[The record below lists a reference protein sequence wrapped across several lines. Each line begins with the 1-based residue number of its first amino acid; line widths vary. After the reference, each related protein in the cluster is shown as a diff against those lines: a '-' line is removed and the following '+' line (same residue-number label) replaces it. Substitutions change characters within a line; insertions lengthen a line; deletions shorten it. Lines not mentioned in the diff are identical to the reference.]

1 MTELEKLPY
10 IKKAV
15 LFDLDGTLVDSM
27 WMWKDID
34 IEYLHR
40 FGYELDDLLQKEIEG
55 MSFTETAYYFKEK
68 YDIPDSIEQ
77 IKQDWMD
84 MSLDKYK
91 NEVSLKPF
99 VLEFLQKLKD
109 KGIKTGIATSNG
121 REMAEACLRALKIDK
136 YFDLVV
142 TACEVERGKPYPD
155 IYMNVADRLGE
166 SYEDC
171 MVFEDVPAGITAGKS
186 AGMTVCAIYDEF
198 SKNMDDEKK
207 QLSDY
212 YIEDYSI
219 FL

>member
-1 MTELEKLPY
+1 MTEFSKLPY
-10 IKKAV
+10 TKKAV
-15 LFDLDGTLVDSM
+15 IFDLDGTLVDSM

-34 IEYLHR
+34 IEYLQR
-40 FGYELDDLLQKEIEG
+40 YGYEIDDMLQKEIEG

-77 IKQDWMD
+77 IKMDWMD

-91 NEVSLKPF
+91 NDVSLKPF
-99 VLEFLQKLKD
+99 VPEFLHKLKD

-121 REMAEACLRALKIDK
+121 REMAEACLKALDIDK
-136 YFDLVV
+136 YFDLIV
-142 TACEVERGKPYPD
+142 TGCEVERGKPYPD
-155 IYMNVADRLGE
+155 IYMNVADRLGAN
-166 SYEDC
+166 YEDC
-171 MVFEDVPAGITAGKS
+171 MVFEDVPAGIIAGKS
-186 AGMTVCAIYDEF
+186 AGMTVCAVYDDF

-212 YIEDYSI
+212 YIKDYSI

>member
-1 MTELEKLPY
+1 MTELAKLPY
-10 IKKAV
+10 TKQAII
-15 LFDLDGTLVDSM
+15 FDLDGTLVDSM
-27 WMWKDID
+27 WMWRDID

-40 FGYELDDLLQKEIEG
+40 FGYEIDDKLQKEIEG

-68 YDIPDSIEQ
+68 YKITDSIEK

-84 MSLDKYK
+84 MSLDKYT
-91 NEVSLKPF
+91 NEVELKPF
-99 VLEFLQKLKD
+99 VADFLLKVKD

-121 REMAEACLRALKIDK
+121 RSMAEACLSALKIDK

-155 IYMNVADRLGE
+155 IYMNVADRLGVE
-166 SYEDC
+166 YMNC
-171 MVFEDVPAGITAGKS
+171 MVFEDVPAGIRAGKS
-186 AGMTVCAIYDEF
+186 AGMTVCAIYDDF
-198 SKNMDDEKK
+198 SKAMDDEKK

-212 YIEDYSI
+212 YIKDYSI